1 MGFLGVYK
9 AIYDYAPQ
17 SQGELSISEGDVL
30 YVLEKSNEDD
40 WWKAKKRASADEED
54 EPVGLVPNNYVE
66 KAPPVG
72 QARSLYEYTRQTDE
86 ELSFPEDAQLQ
97 VFDTSD
103 PDWILVGFEGD
114 YGFVPANYIEITV
127 AAATG
132 AATTTMTT
140 TTTAGGGQKPEPTPV
155 PEPPSLPARSPAPA
169 EPVTPRSPPLPE
181 RNSLVGS
188 AAIPAT
194 PTGPAAVLAGVISGK
209 SSTRAATPP
218 SVILPPRQQYR
229 SEESDGEPSPA
240 LPARPQS
247 QSVLSNEQPTTSAP
261 PQPTLSRRDYGDD
274 PHPPQSSRIAPG
286 GFHMYNINEMVSVMG
301 KKKKMPTTLGINLKT
316 GVILIAPE
324 RAQDGPTQEWT
335 ADKMTHY
342 SREGKHVFLEL
353 VRPSKS
359 IDFHAGAKDTAEEIV
374 SALGELS
381 GAVRAEGL
389 REVIMAGTGQSIQK
403 RGQVLYDFMA
413 QGDDEVTVAV
423 GDEVIIIDDSK
434 SEEWWQVR
442 RLKNG
447 KEGVVPSS
455 YIEVT
460 ETIASSTTSSIN
472 AGRSTVAQNRLEEER
487 LTKEALKKDQRTAEV
502 GPGMRLP
509 ERNSSLLARNDGN
522 TSGQQRNR
530 RENGRAEGGRSSSS
544 KPKPDL
550 SKVRTWT
557 DRSKSFSVEAQFLG
571 LKDGKINLH
580 KMNGVKIAVP
590 VSKMSIEDI
599 EYVERIL
606 GVSLD
611 EDKPLS
617 EVKRAKA
624 SKSSSNREN
633 TASKVGATI
642 EPAKP
647 DYDWFQFF
655 LSCDIAVGLCERYA
669 QAFAKDSMDESVL
682 PDVDAGVL
690 RNLGLR
696 EGDIIKV
703 MRYLDKRFGREG
715 KKRNVSFAGDEDGDG
730 SAGGLFSGPGG
741 TLRNNTRKGRPT
753 PPVQTNDNVDAKT
766 FAQQKEDSAHSSE
779 PSSPTGTRPKPT
791 EKNGGFD
798 DDAWDVKPTK
808 QPDPEVKAA
817 PTPESNPTP
826 VQPQRPPTQAM
837 QDLSLL
843 TAPLEPTKVQPNP
856 TAPSVTQPPPP
867 PQLQPQAQSQ
877 QTQPQSQPQ
886 GATPSFFT
894 GISQQQT
901 GISPTAAAG
910 VATPSQ
916 PLNLGLGNRQRPI
929 PPQITGNQG
938 ALMLPPPPAR
948 PLSAPQSVQPSG
960 FAPPPLQPQM
970 TGITPPGQSLNE
982 LNQQRIQQQYMGGFQ
997 VQPTGQG
1004 VMPFNTGA
1012 GIQHQPGFG
1021 PGQFVQ
1027 PQMTGAPQI
1036 QSPFADP
1043 RPQQFSPI
1051 QNQPT
1056 GFPGVF
1062 PSSQQFSQQGGIN
1075 SFLPPALEP
1084 QRTGMP
1090 LMQPQLQAQP
1100 TGFGGFGQGFS
1111 PGVSNTAAQQP
1122 PAAPLQPQKTGPA
1135 PPVRFGV
1142 TDKIAPQPTGRRANL
1157 AQATPQNPFGF

>member
-17 SQGELSISEGDVL
+17 SEGELSISEGDVL
-30 YVLEKSNEDD
+30 YVLEKSEEDD
-40 WWKAKKRASADEED
+40 WWKAKKKAGADDED
-54 EPVGLVPNNYVE
+54 EPVGLIPNNYVE
-66 KAPPVG
+66 EAQPVG

-103 PDWILVGFEGD
+103 PDWILVGYEDD
-114 YGFVPANYIEITV
+114 YGFVPANYIEMNV
-127 AAATG
+127 
-132 AATTTMTT
+132 ATTTARRT
-140 TTTAGGGQKPEPTPV
+140 EPTPAPV
-155 PEPPSLPARSPAPA
+155 PEPGPEPESEPTPEPVSVPVPAPPSLPARPAAPT
-169 EPVTPRSPPLPE
+169 EPEAPQSPPLPD
-181 RNSLVGS
+181 RNSSVRS
-188 AAIPAT
+188 VAAPAA
-194 PTGPAAVLAGVISGK
+194 PAGPAAALADVMSGRGPAA
-209 SSTRAATPP
+209 RAPTPP
-218 SVILPPRQQYR
+218 PITVPPRQQYL
-229 SEESDGEPSPA
+229 SEESDNEPSPA

-247 QSVLSNEQPTTSAP
+247 QSTLPNSRPAMSAP
-261 PQPTLSRRDYGDD
+261 PQRTSSRRDYDD
-274 PHPPQSSRIAPG
+274 ESHPPQSGRIAPG
-286 GFHMYNINEMVSVMG
+286 GFHLYNINEMVSIMG
-301 KKKKMPTTLGINLKT
+301 KKKKMPTTLGVNLKT

-324 RAQDGPTQEWT
+324 HAQDGPTQEWT

-389 REVIMAGTGQSIQK
+389 REVIMAGTGQGGQK
-403 RGQVLYDFMA
+403 RGQILYDFMA
-413 QGDDEVTVAV
+413 QGDDEVTVSV

-460 ETIASSTTSSIN
+460 ETILSPASTGIN

-487 LTKEALKKDQRTAEV
+487 LTKEAVKRDQRAAEV
-502 GPGMRLP
+502 GPGMLLP
-509 ERNSSLLARNDGN
+509 ERRSSLSVRDNGN
-522 TSGQQRNR
+522 TFGQQRNR
-530 RENGRAEGGRSSSS
+530 RENGRAEGSRSSSS
-544 KPKPDL
+544 KPKPDPT
-550 SKVRTWT
+550 KVRTWT

-590 VSKMSIEDI
+590 VAKMSIEDI
-599 EYVERIL
+599 EYVERIM

-617 EVKRAKA
+617 EVKRAKS
-624 SKSSSNREN
+624 SKANANRESS
-633 TASKVGATI
+633 SKVGASI
-642 EPAKP
+642 EPPKP

-655 LSCDIAVGLCERYA
+655 LSCDVAVGLCERYA

-682 PDVDAGVL
+682 PDVDASVL

-703 MRYLDKRFGREG
+703 MRYLDKKFGRDG
-715 KKRNVSFAGDEDGDG
+715 KKRNVGFAGDEEDSG
-730 SAGGLFSGPGG
+730 SGGLFSGPGG
-741 TLRNNTRKGRPT
+741 TLRNNTRKGRPA
-753 PPVQTNDNVDAKT
+753 PAVQTSDSVDPKA
-766 FAQQKEDSAHSSE
+766 FSQQKDNSAQSSE
-779 PSSPTGTRPKPT
+779 TSSPVATRPKT
-791 EKNGGFD
+791 VEKSNSGGFD
-798 DDAWDVKPTK
+798 DDAWDVKPAR
-808 QPDPEVKAA
+808 QPQPEPK
-817 PTPESNPTP
+817 PTPAPESKSSAA
-826 VQPQRPPTQAM
+826 VEPQRPPTQAM

-843 TAPLEPTKVQPNP
+843 TAPLEPVKAQQTTTSP
-856 TAPSVTQPPPP
+856 AVTQPPPLP
-867 PQLQPQAQSQ
+867 QPQP
-877 QTQPQSQPQ
+877 QPQQAQPQ

-894 GISQQQT
+894 GIPPQQT
-901 GISPTAAAG
+901 GLQPAPVAPAA
-910 VATPSQ
+910 PPQ
-916 PLNLGLGNRQRPI
+916 PLNLGLGNRQRPL
-929 PPQITGNQG
+929 PPQIAGNQG
-938 ALMLPPPPAR
+938 ALMPPPPPSR
-948 PLSAPQSVQPSG
+948 PLSAPLSAQPSG

-970 TGITPPGQSLNE
+970 TGIAPPGQSLND
-982 LNQQRIQQQYMGGFQ
+982 LSQQRLQQQYLGSFQ
-997 VQPTGQG
+997 PQPTGQG
-1004 VMPFNTGA
+1004 MMPFNANA
-1012 GIQHQPGFG
+1012 GMQPQPGFG

-1027 PQMTGAPQI
+1027 PQMTGVPQT
-1036 QSPFADP
+1036 QSPFTDP

-1056 GFPGVF
+1056 GFPGGF
-1062 PSSQQFSQQGGIN
+1062 QPPQQFPQQTGIN

-1090 LMQPQLQAQP
+1090 TMQPQP
-1100 TGFGGFGQGFS
+1100 TGFGGFNQGF
-1111 PGVSNTAAQQP
+1111 NTGTNNPAAQQP
-1122 PAAPLQPQKTGPA
+1122 SPAPLLPQKTGPP